1 VNESVL
7 DGKKKDKG
15 VRFMVILEKR
25 KRQVRR
31 KEMAV
36 MIIVAVLALLLWGCG
51 KQETISFNGEIESV
65 SEGAILLKNIEAGS
79 FGRASVD
86 FGEAEYDFVPEEGQF
101 IEVTA
106 LPEIRESDPVQVTA
120 VKLTLKKDA
129 EKKISDYFPMEKD
142 NKYEYEGAG
151 NEYASYESY
160 TDYADKNRMQQMVN
174 NGGTVSA
181 RVYELKDGKLT
192 SIYNRGEVYY
202 RENMLDQ
209 SDGSGEVLL
218 MEPLK
223 EGTSWNLKDGRQR
236 TITKVSAEVKTPMGT
251 YPAIEVLTE
260 GGEGTNIDYYAK
272 NIGLIKTLYQTGGL
286 EVSSSLK
293 SIEKNASRNETVR
306 FYYPD
311 RKSGKLS
318 YVSKEVSYHTNDVTA
333 QVLEKQYKEAVN
345 ENLGV
350 VLTTNAA
357 IKSLQ
362 LDSENQVR
370 IDMNK
375 AFLEGMNAG
384 AGYEEAILNCI
395 ANTFGQYYRSN
406 GVILS
411 VEGEP
416 YSSGH
421 IIMKEGEVLPVD
433 PDNIQKR
440 ADPSEE

>member
-1 VNESVL
+1 MFL
-7 DGKKKDKG
+7 
-15 VRFMVILEKR
+15 LR
-25 KRQVRR
+25 KRRPQNQS
-31 KEMAV
+31 KEMMLMA
-36 MIIVAVLALLLWGCG
+36 IIAVLTLIIWGCG
-51 KQETISFNGEIESV
+51 KQETISFTGEIESV
-65 SEGAILLKNIEAGS
+65 SEGVILLKNIEAGS
-79 FGRASVD
+79 FDKASVA
-86 FGEAEYDFVPEEGQF
+86 FGEAEYGFVPEEGQL

-106 LPEIRESDPVQVTA
+106 RPEVRESNPVQVTA
-120 VKLTLKKDA
+120 IKLTLKKDA
-129 EKKISDYFPMEKD
+129 VKKISDYFPMEQD
-142 NKYEYEGAG
+142 TRYEYEGAG

-160 TDYADKNRMQQMVN
+160 TDYVDQNRMQQMMD
-174 NGGTVSA
+174 NGGTVSV

-202 RENMLDQ
+202 RENLLEQ

-223 EGTSWNLKDGRQR
+223 EGTSWKLKDGRQR

-293 SIEKNASRNETVR
+293 ALEKNVPRDETVR

-311 RKSGKLS
+311 RKSGTIS

-333 QVLEKQYKEAVN
+333 QVLEKKYKDAVN
-345 ENLGV
+345 ETFGV

-362 LDSENQVR
+362 LDAENKVR

-375 AFLEGMNAG
+375 AFLEEMNAG

-406 GVILS
+406 GVILT

-421 IIMKEGEVLPVD
+421 IIMKEGEALPVD
-433 PDNIQKR
+433 LETIQKR
-440 ADPSEE
+440 ADPTEE